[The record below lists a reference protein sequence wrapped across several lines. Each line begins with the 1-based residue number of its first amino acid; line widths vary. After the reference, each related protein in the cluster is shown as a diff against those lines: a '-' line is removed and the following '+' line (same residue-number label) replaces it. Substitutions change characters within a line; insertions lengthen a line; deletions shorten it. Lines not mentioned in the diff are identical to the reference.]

1 MLGQIIVRKTG
12 TIINGKE
19 AVIIA
24 GIVALNP
31 EEDEKLKSEHQYIVT
46 GMDIYSAYEK
56 DLTDE
61 LCGKSIDGALTEPIW
76 RL

>member
-1 MLGQIIVRKTG
+1 MLGQVIVRKTG

-31 EEDEKLKSEHQYIVT
+31 DEEAKLKDEHQYIVT
-46 GMDIYSAYEK
+46 GMDVYSAYEK

-61 LCGKSIDGALTEPIW
+61 LSGESIDGALTKPIW